1 MRMTTMM
8 DHPLLLVSIPQVRSK
23 LLLSILA
30 ALFFAMSMVGDVMD
44 VNASMDNDDTM
55 GARRSLLQENIAA
68 TECDEKCQKWA
79 KILAALMIAFLM
91 TLVLIAGM
99 CCL

>member
-1 MRMTTMM
+1 MTTMM

-68 TECDEKCQKWA
+68 TECDEKCQKWVNW
-79 KILAALMIAFLM
+79 KHR
-91 TLVLIAGM
+91 TLYLQSTK
-99 CCL
+99 